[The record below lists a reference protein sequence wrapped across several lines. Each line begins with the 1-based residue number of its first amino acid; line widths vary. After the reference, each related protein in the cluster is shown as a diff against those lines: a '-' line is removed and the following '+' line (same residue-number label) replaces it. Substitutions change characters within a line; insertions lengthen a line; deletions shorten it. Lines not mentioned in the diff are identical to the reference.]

1 MHKTTQV
8 ILEDKPGAL
17 MRAAGLITAMG
28 SNIHSLAVVPDLSTP
43 GRSRLT
49 VVAVLT
55 PRQLDLAVRKLNT
68 LVQVF
73 DAREISSPSE
83 SFQSPCPICKE
94 FTSSWTTPQA

>member
-1 MHKTTQV
+1 MHKTIQV
-8 ILEDKPGAL
+8 LLEDKPGSL

-28 SNIHSLAVVPDLSTP
+28 SNIHSLAVVPDSSTP

-49 VVAVLT
+49 IVAALS
-55 PRQLDLAVRKLNT
+55 PRQLDLAIRKLNS
-68 LVQVF
+68 LIQVF
-73 DAREISSPSE
+73 DAHEIPGPSE